1 MKAKDIMYTNVITV
15 KQTATLREL
24 NEIFQRHKVTAVPVV
39 DEENRVVGMVTEGD
53 LIRAILPS
61 YVELHENS
69 LYLHNFEYLEER
81 VHHVEN
87 MQVKEIMTPSVISVT
102 EDTPIL
108 KVGSI
113 FLLKRIERIPV
124 MRGDKLVGII
134 SRSDI
139 YRAIFGEIEE
149 ELARVAPREY
159 RILVSLA
166 HPASLKTLM
175 TLATAIA
182 EAEKGEVFALHVA
195 RRLEPESPLLAEA
208 ATYHSYK
215 APVHTLPRMG
225 RHVGEAIV
233 AAAAERKAHLL
244 MLGWREEAPSKEE
257 AAVGKVLGYVIEHRP
272 CDLAVVRDRGLEKI
286 ERILVPTAGGPN
298 AALAAKI
305 ALALAKAH
313 RGTVTML
320 YVCRPGADRRVGE
333 RAIAHTLANL
343 STERAIERKV
353 VVGDVVGEVA
363 KQAEDHDLVLIG
375 ATEETLF
382 RRIIFGDIPKS
393 IARNCT
399 KTVIIT
405 KRRAG
410 ALKSWLQQLRRPK
423 G

>member
-1 MKAKDIMYTNVITV
+1 MKAKDIMYTKVITV

-24 NEIFQRHKVTAVPVV
+24 NEVFQRYKITAVPVV
-39 DEENRVVGMVTEGD
+39 DDENRVVGMVTEGD

-61 YVELHENS
+61 YLELHEDS

-124 MRGDKLVGII
+124 MRGDNLVGII

-149 ELARVAPREY
+149 ELEKAPREY

-182 EAEKGEVFALHVA
+182 RAERGEVLALHVA
-195 RRLEPESPLLAEA
+195 RRLEPDNPLLKEA
-208 ATYHSYK
+208 AAYHSHN

-225 RHVGEAIV
+225 RDVGEAIV
-233 AAAAERKAHLL
+233 AAAAEGKADLL

-257 AAVGKVLGYVIEHRP
+257 AVVGKVLGYVIEHRP
-272 CDLAVVRDRGLEKI
+272 CDLAIVRDRGLEKV
-286 ERILVPTAGGPN
+286 ERILVPTGGGPN
-298 AALAAKI
+298 AVLAARI
-305 ALALAKAH
+305 ALAMAKAH
-313 RGTVTML
+313 QGTVTML
-320 YVCRPGADRRVGE
+320 YVRRPGGDRRAGE
-333 RAIAHTLANL
+333 RAIARTLANL
-343 STERAIERKV
+343 PTERPVERRV
-353 VVGDVVGEVA
+353 VVGDVVKEVI

-375 ATEETLF
+375 ATEEGF
-382 RRIIFGDIPKS
+382 FKRIVFGNIPEG
-393 IARNCT
+393 IARGCAR
-399 KTVIIT
+399 TVVIT

-410 ALKSWLQQLRRPK
+410 ALKSWLRELQRPK